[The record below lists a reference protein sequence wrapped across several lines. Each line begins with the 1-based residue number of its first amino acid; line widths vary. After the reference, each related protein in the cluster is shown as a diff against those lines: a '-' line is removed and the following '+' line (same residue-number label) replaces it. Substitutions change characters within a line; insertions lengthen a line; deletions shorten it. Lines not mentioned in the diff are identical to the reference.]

1 MKSNKPDKQ
10 LESYNN
16 RINIK
21 GKYLA
26 TIISDCVMTVMMMV
40 METECECIIIK
51 KKTEIMVEN
60 FSLYVFYH
68 REFLFLFQGVV
79 SAS

>member
-40 METECECIIIK
+40 METECECKIK
-51 KKTEIMVEN
+51 INTEIMVEK
-60 FSLYVFYH
+60 FSLCVFYH
-68 REFLFLFQGVV
+68 IFISR
-79 SAS
+79 SC